1 MTQTQKLKNE
11 INRLSTNWSQ
21 AIDEVDGLLW
31 KANEILNT
39 FNNSDWNSL
48 NTELDKWSDDELRIL
63 AETIINGDDGKNIV
77 DDNYT
82 FGKIFT
88 LTHNTTSNMLLTNYI
103 GTFLTENNVNSFE
116 LLGEMKIKLNEL
128 KEHKYLTENEYSDW
142 QCRLTLIEQKAS
154 R

>member
-1 MTQTQKLKNE
+1 
-11 INRLSTNWSQ
+11 
-21 AIDEVDGLLW
+21 
-31 KANEILNT
+31 LNT

-88 LTHNTTSNMLLTNYI
+88 LTHNTTSSMLLTNYI

-128 KEHKYLTENEYSDW
+128 KEHKYLT
-142 QCRLTLIEQKAS
+142 
-154 R
+154 